1 MTINLID
8 QYDAVEVNLTQLYN
22 SIKNEMSSNGIADDN
37 YNKLL
42 EQRHVVKDLLYIVR
56 HTLRDLAPEL
66 YPEF

>member
-1 MTINLID
+1 MKDILVN
-8 QYDAVEVNLTQLYN
+8 QYDEVEVNLTQLYDY
-22 SIKNEMSSNGIADDN
+22 IKSEMASAGKSDDD

>member
-8 QYDAVEVNLTQLYN
+8 QYDAVEVNLTQLYDQ
-22 SIKNEMSSNGIADDN
+22 IKNEMASNGINDDD

-56 HTLRDLAPEL
+56 HTLRDLAPDL